1 MFKKFKLSL
10 FNWLHK
16 TKIYKFLLL
25 KVIPYIRFTTYYTTF
40 TGIKYDALSKVM
52 QPGLSTITS
61 LPAFKA
67 SIE

>member
-1 MFKKFKLSL
+1 MFKKLKLSL

-52 QPGLSTITS
+52 
-61 LPAFKA
+61 
-67 SIE
+67 